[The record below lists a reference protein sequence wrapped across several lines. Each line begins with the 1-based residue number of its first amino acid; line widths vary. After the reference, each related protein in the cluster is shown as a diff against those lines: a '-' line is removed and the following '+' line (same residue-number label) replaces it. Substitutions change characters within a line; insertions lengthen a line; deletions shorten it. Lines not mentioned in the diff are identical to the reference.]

1 MKRSTCVN
9 RLGRVL
15 MVLAWTVALGGVG
28 TGGIAAAPAAPPR
41 CLAVKLEGVVS
52 PVMADILD
60 QAIARARAGGYA
72 ALVIELDTPG
82 GLERSM
88 RAMVQKELSS
98 PVPVIVWVSP
108 AGAHAASAGVLLTL
122 AADVAAMAPGTN
134 IGAATPVSMQ
144 GPMDSTLARKA
155 THDAAAFARTI
166 AIQRG
171 RNAAWAER
179 AVREAV
185 AVSDREAAETNVVD
199 FVAATPEELL
209 RLADGRPV
217 RRAAGTTT
225 LRVAGAR
232 IERMEPSLRHRMLGH
247 IVDPNIAYL
256 MLMLGFYGL
265 LFELQNPGAILPGVV
280 GAIFLVLA
288 FLALSALPVNVAGL
302 LLLVLGIGFLL
313 AELKVQSHGILAVGG
328 ALALALGGLI
338 LFDDSAVHV
347 ARPLVAAVT
356 TVTVLFFLLVFGAAI
371 RSRRNRPHLGAS
383 ALLGRRALALERLD
397 PRGRVRLDGE
407 LWNAEAQES
416 VDAGAEVVVTGV
428 EGLTLRVRST
438 AGGT

>member
-1 MKRSTCVN
+1 MTR
-9 RLGRVL
+9 RI
-15 MVLAWTVALGGVG
+15 VLAFLALALSLGAIGSRAVAAVS
-28 TGGIAAAPAAPPR
+28 PPR
-41 CLAVKLEGVVS
+41 VLAVKLEGVVS
-52 PVMADILD
+52 PVMDDILA
-60 QAIARARAGGYA
+60 QAIERARRGGYA
-72 ALVIELDTPG
+72 ALLLELDTPG

-88 RAMVQKELSS
+88 RVMVQRELAS

-108 AGAHAASAGVLLTL
+108 SGAHAASAGVLLTL

-134 IGAATPVSMQ
+134 LGAATPVSMQ

-155 THDAAAFARTI
+155 THDAAAFARTV
-166 AIQRG
+166 AVQRG

-179 AVREAV
+179 AVREAI
-185 AVSDREAAETNVVD
+185 AASDREAAELDVVD

-217 RRAAGTTT
+217 KRATGTTT

-232 IERMEPSLRHRMLGH
+232 IERMEPSFRQRMLGH
-247 IVDPNIAYL
+247 LVDPNIAYL

-288 FLALSALPVNVAGL
+288 FLALSTLPVNAAGL
-302 LLLVLGIGFLL
+302 LLIVLGIGFLL
-313 AELKVQSHGILAVGG
+313 AELKVHSHGILAVGG

-356 TVTVLFFLLVFGAAI
+356 AVTVLFFLLVFGAAL
-371 RSRRNRPHLGAS
+371 RSRRSRPHLGAS
-383 ALLGRRALALERLD
+383 AMLGRRAVALERLD

-407 LWNAEAQES
+407 LWNAEAQAS
-416 VDAGAEVVVTGV
+416 VEAGAEVEVTGV